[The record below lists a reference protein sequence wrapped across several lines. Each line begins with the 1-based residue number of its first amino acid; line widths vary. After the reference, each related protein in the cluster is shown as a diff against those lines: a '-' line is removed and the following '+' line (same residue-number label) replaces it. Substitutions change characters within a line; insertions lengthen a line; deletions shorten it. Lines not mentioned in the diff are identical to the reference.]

1 MQHDILIVDDE
12 APVWKALCAY
22 FRRRGFAAR
31 GVESARQVRLELKQ
45 RRPSIVILDLALG
58 EEDGLLLLEEIR
70 TSDASLPVVIFTGL
84 GFDNELIDEALKK
97 GAAGYVTKGLSLDH
111 LLMEVHRVLNIRRG

>member
-31 GVESARQVRLELKQ
+31 GAESIAQVWHELEQ
-45 RRPSIVILDLALG
+45 RRPSIIILDLALG
-58 EEDGLLLLEEIR
+58 EEDGLVLLEEIR
-70 TSDASLPVVIFTGL
+70 ASDAAPPVVIFTGL
-84 GFDNELIDEALKK
+84 GFDDELIDEALKK
-97 GAAGYVTKGLSLDH
+97 GAAGYVSKGLSLDH
-111 LLMEVHRVLNIRRG
+111 LLMEVHRVLQIHPK